1 MVRYLVLAAAAN
13 LLTAAAPAP
22 AFDPLAFFTGPSRGS
37 GHLKVMLKA
46 PVPVRV
52 KSVGSPDGKGGII
65 INQTIHEGSKPPRER
80 RWMLHQTSATTM
92 TGTVT
97 GTPGLVHGRVS
108 GNKLLL
114 NYTMKGGMRA
124 SQILTLQP
132 GGRSVINRMTIK
144 RMGVTVA
151 RVEEVI
157 TKGD

>member
-1 MVRYLVLAAAAN
+1 MVRSLALTAAVT

-37 GHLKVMLKA
+37 GQLKVLLKA
-46 PVPVRV
+46 PVPVHV
-52 KSVGSPDGKGGII
+52 TSVGSPDGKGGII
-65 INQTIHEGSKPPRER
+65 LDQTIHEGSKPPRER
-80 RWMLHQTSATTM
+80 RWVLHQTSATTM

-97 GTPGLVHGRVS
+97 DTPGLVHGRVS

-114 NYTMKGGMRA
+114 NYTMKGGMKA

-132 GGRSVINRMTIK
+132 GGRSVINRMTVK

-151 RVEEVI
+151 RVQEVI